1 MRLPEMAR
9 MALMVALVACDKE
22 TGSAGP
28 PEAAATAPT
37 STVAAAPEPP
47 RPPDIVVDASNVS
60 VGTDRVATGELGL
73 ADKLAVFLTGRS
85 MIEGATVS
93 FVAMRS
99 AKPSH
104 VGAVVAALRRA
115 KATGAVVK
123 SDARDGSTQSVPL
136 SFKTTLAD
144 CTTVAWIAKDGAI
157 DVWPA
162 GGGTARRVIKGL
174 AGPDMTLGTEAMR
187 KQWSSCTASE
197 IVVGAD
203 DVLTWG
209 LVFDLARSAMD
220 AAGTHVSVAVLDNA
234 AVIGRKVILP

>member
-1 MRLPEMAR
+1 MGPMRLR
-9 MALMVALVACDKE
+9 WMALWMLLVACDKE
-22 TGSAGP
+22 AASAGP
-28 PEAAATAPT
+28 PEAAATVPT
-37 STVAAAPEPP
+37 STAAAAPEPP
-47 RPPDIVVDASNVS
+47 RAPDIVVDASNVS

-73 ADKLAVFLTGRS
+73 TDKIAVFLTGRP
-85 MIEGATVS
+85 MIEGMTVS

-104 VGAVVAALRRA
+104 VGAVITALRKA
-115 KATGAVVK
+115 KASGAVVK

-136 SFKTTLAD
+136 SFKTALAD
-144 CTTVAWIAKDGAI
+144 CTTVAWIAKDGSI

-162 GGGTARRVIKGL
+162 GGGKPRGVFKGL

-187 KQWSSCTASE
+187 KQWSSCSASE

-209 LVFDLARSAMD
+209 LVFDLARAAMD
-220 AAGTHVSVAVLDNA
+220 AAGTRVSVAVLDNA
-234 AVIGRKVILP
+234 AVPGRKIVLP

>member
-1 MRLPEMAR
+1 MRSSWMAA
-9 MALMVALVACDKE
+9 MALTVLSSACDKE
-22 TGSAGP
+22 SGSAGP
-28 PEAAATAPT
+28 PQPAATVPT
-37 STVAAAPEPP
+37 SAVEPP
-47 RPPDIVVDASNVS
+47 RAPDIVVDASNVS

-104 VGAVVAALRRA
+104 VGAVVAALRKA
-115 KATGAVVK
+115 KASGAVVK

-136 SFKTTLAD
+136 SFKTALTD
-144 CTTVAWIAKDGAI
+144 CTTVAWIAKDGSI

-162 GGGTARRVIKGL
+162 GGGRPKGVIKGL

-187 KQWSSCTASE
+187 KQWSGCNASE

-209 LVFDLARSAMD
+209 LVFDLARAAMD
-220 AAGTHVSVAVLDNA
+220 ASGTHVTVAVLDNA
-234 AVIGRKVILP
+234 AVPGRKVVLP